1 MPLPAEPRQCRET
14 KGFPIPADML
24 EEATMLEI
32 SERRKNSR
40 LNHRSTILLT
50 DEQTGQY
57 SYAQLN
63 NISGDGMYIGTE
75 YRFKPGTEI
84 DIRFDNPPFRAAA
97 KQYHAI
103 IKWCRPLIGDKFA
116 GSFGIGVK
124 YR

>member
-1 MPLPAEPRQCRET
+1 MPLSAESQQCGKT
-14 KGFPIPADML
+14 KGFSNLADKS

-50 DEQTGQY
+50 DEHAGQY

-63 NISGDGMYIGTE
+63 NISGDGMYIETE
-75 YRFKPGTEI
+75 SRFKPGTEI
-84 DIRFDNPPFRAAA
+84 NIHFDNPPFRSAA
-97 KQYHAI
+97 KQYHAVV
-103 IKWCRPLIGDKFA
+103 KWCKPLIGNESV
-116 GSFGIGVK
+116 GSYGIGVK

>member
-1 MPLPAEPRQCRET
+1 LRINQDKR
-14 KGFPIPADML
+14 KVKRFPFPADQWEEAAML
-24 EEATMLEI
+24 EN

-50 DEQTGQY
+50 DEQAGQY

-63 NISGDGMYIGTE
+63 NISGDGMYIETE
-75 YRFKPGTEI
+75 YHFKPGTEI
-84 DIRFDNPPFRAAA
+84 DIRFDNAPFRSAA

-103 IKWCRPLIGDKFA
+103 VKWCRPLSV
-116 GSFGIGVK
+116 GSYGIGVK